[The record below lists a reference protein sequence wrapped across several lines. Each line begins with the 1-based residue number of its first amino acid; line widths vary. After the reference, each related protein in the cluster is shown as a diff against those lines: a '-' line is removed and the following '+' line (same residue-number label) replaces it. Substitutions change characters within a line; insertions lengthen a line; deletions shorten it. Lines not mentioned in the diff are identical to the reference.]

1 MKRIARL
8 LLVVAIP
15 LSVASICSAE
25 IVDTGIVIDSRAT
38 LKPLYWWDDD
48 NLLVSGVRADR
59 KTGDPKGWRLLRY
72 KPSNGSVIDM
82 GSFGGALCVA
92 NGFIRFWRPTPE
104 TEERMLT
111 DQKRIRLTGSLENL
125 VEEHRPLPPPSP
137 RPPSYNELSNCK
149 FPDELPAPEWLDAAQ
164 KSGRIFRPLKPEHGW
179 MEFIGEG
186 GGAHA
191 LPKYPITIL
200 RPEERG
206 NPVPVDI
213 KAFQPWIDRGETIR
227 LVRYEAFKKAYL
239 MAIADGG
246 AGQTN
251 GGYWWLYPD
260 GRVEQ
265 ILLYTREKTT
275 VQGGSY
281 LHGIPAKD
289 AFLRIS
295 VDNYPVDKSGLYLRR
310 ADGSF
315 KKLISGWA
323 GDVSFSVSP
332 DGCQVAIG
340 IDTRWSRD
348 KGPHQYRLHLIN
360 VCERNSK

>member
-8 LLVVAIP
+8 LLVLAIP

-48 NLLVSGVRADR
+48 NLLVSGVRADW
-59 KTGDPKGWRLLRY
+59 KAGDPKGWRLLHY
-72 KPSNGSVIDM
+72 KLSDRSVIDM
-82 GSFGGALCVA
+82 GSFGGAFCVA
-92 NGFIRFWRPTPE
+92 NGFIRYWRPTPE

-111 DQKRIRLTGSLENL
+111 DQKRIRLAGSLEHL
-125 VEEHRPLPPPSP
+125 VEEHRPLPPPGP

-149 FPDELPAPEWLDAAQ
+149 FPDELTVPEWLEAAQ
-164 KSGRIFRPLKPEHGW
+164 KSGRIFRPLKPEHGRV
-179 MEFIGEG
+179 EFVG
-186 GGAHA
+186 GKESSHG
-191 LPKYPITIL
+191 LPKYPIAIH
-200 RPEERG
+200 RPEGQSSPIPIDTR
-206 NPVPVDI
+206 
-213 KAFQPWIDRGETIR
+213 AFQPWIDQGETIR
-227 LVRYEAFKKAYL
+227 LVRHEAFKNAYL
-239 MAIADGG
+239 LAIADGG

-289 AFLRIS
+289 AFLRIG